1 MDDEPLNES
10 TSNEKQPAGPDPKE
24 SAADEEEVSPTKEMP
39 RPVLGGYIDR
49 FSARL
54 REAVHRSR
62 R

>member
-1 MDDEPLNES
+1 MGETGNGSKSD
-10 TSNEKQPAGPDPKE
+10 EKQPAGPDTKE
-24 SAADEEEVSPTKEMP
+24 PAADEEDVSPTKEMP

-54 REAVHRSR
+54 RDAVHRPR